1 MRQALPILILLAA
14 SSSLARAEEA
24 DSTEALIDAISIR
37 ETKILV
43 VPASDAA
50 KTPPPVDDPVT
61 VKVPALD
68 PQVEGEEQA
77 HAYLDPF
84 IGRPIYPA
92 IDAHFETAFVRETI
106 DGGSAPEGNMALAS
120 RVALSLWAVD
130 LRFPVSTSDH
140 DQPAELALKIPFGA
154 GKHRFA
160 PTFVVHV
167 PMDGG
172 LSRSI
177 YEAALGYQ
185 GAFGKFSVKLEISA
199 FDGTFERTAGE
210 LSAGM
215 FGWSG
220 SFGYLLGDQLGV
232 IVEVDGLTAI
242 SERVGIA
249 RPQIGDTVL
258 HLYPGLRWFP
268 TRDADRSSADSS
280 RFYVGAA
287 AVLSF
292 VPAEYDLLRR
302 QGAMF
307 EVGYSFL

>member
-1 MRQALPILILLAA
+1 MRQALPILILLA
-14 SSSLARAEEA
+14 SSSASIARAEDAE
-24 DSTEALIDAISIR
+24 STEALIDAISIR

-61 VKVPALD
+61 VKLPALAPD
-68 PQVEGEEQA
+68 REGIEER
-77 HAYLDPF
+77 AYLHPF
-84 IGRPIYPA
+84 IGRPIYPT
-92 IDAHFETAFVRETI
+92 IDAHFETAFVRETF
-106 DGGSAPEGNMALAS
+106 DSGDAPEGNMALAS
-120 RVALSLWAVD
+120 RVAISLWAVD
-130 LRFPVSTSDH
+130 LRFPVSTRDR
-140 DQPAELALKIPFGA
+140 DEPAELALKIPFGA

-160 PTFVVHV
+160 PTFALHV

-172 LSRSI
+172 FSRSI
-177 YEAALGYQ
+177 YEAGLGYQ
-185 GAFGKFSVKLEISA
+185 GAFGKFSVKLEVSA
-199 FDGTFERTAGE
+199 FDGTFDRTHGD

-215 FGWSG
+215 FGWNG
-220 SFGYLLGDQLGV
+220 SFGYLLGDRLGV
-232 IVEVDGLTAI
+232 IVEVDGITAV

-268 TRDADRSSADSS
+268 SRAVDPADDG